1 MKKQNKKGFTLVELV
16 IVIAVIAIL
25 AGVMIGTFSSVV
37 KNANKSSDLQEVKT
51 YIDNLYYDYI
61 ADAKGEVPNCFVWS
75 EESDSYTVV
84 GFGVMPVDVKAADF
98 TASAAAAGKLYY
110 DANLAV
116 LASEPNYTVAAST
129 AAGTYTYYVV
139 EYKDYVAAV
148 ADDPSTTDVDE
159 SKPATWTV
167 VKTEKVV
174 ATVTAPTGGAT
185 ENTVQKATTHCAP
198 SVEVIGRKKTTLT
211 LSFDEKGNYTVAN
224 KAD

>member
-61 ADAKGEVPNCFVWS
+61 ADAKGETPNCFVWS
-75 EESDSYTVV
+75 EESNSYTVV
-84 GFGVMPVDVKAADF
+84 GFGVMPEVQAADF
-98 TASAAAAGKLYY
+98 AASATAAGKLYY

-116 LASEPNYTVAAST
+116 LTSEPDYTVAAST

-148 ADDPSTTDVDE
+148 ADDPDTADVDE

-174 ATVTAPTGGAT
+174 ATVTAPTGEAT
-185 ENTVQKATTHCAP
+185 ANTVQKATTHCAP

>member
-75 EESDSYTVV
+75 EESNSYIVV

-98 TASAAAAGKLYY
+98 AASATAAGKLYY

-116 LASEPNYTVAAST
+116 LTSEPDYTVAAST

-139 EYKDYVAAV
+139 EYKDYVAAEGET
-148 ADDPSTTDVDE
+148 AA
-159 SKPATWTV
+159 KWTV
-167 VKTEKVV
+167 VSVEKVV
-174 ATVTAPTGGAT
+174 VTVPVEGT
-185 ENTVQKATTHCAP
+185 NTKASTHYAP

>member
-51 YIDNLYYDYI
+51 YIDEKYYDYI

-75 EESDSYTVV
+75 EESNSYIVV

-98 TASAAAAGKLYY
+98 AADATTGDITLYY
-110 DANLAV
+110 DNNLDKRDT
-116 LASEPNYTVAAST
+116 PNYSASSEV
-129 AAGTYTYYVV
+129 GTYTYYTVV
-139 EYKDYVAAV
+139 VAYKAAEGET
-148 ADDPSTTDVDE
+148 AAS
-159 SKPATWTV
+159 WTV
-167 VKTEKVV
+167 KSIVKTV
-174 ATVTAPTGGAT
+174 ATVTASETAGAANSFS
-185 ENTVQKATTHCAP
+185 EEKTHYAP

>member
-51 YIDNLYYDYI
+51 YIDNLYYAYI
-61 ADAKGEVPNCFVWS
+61 ADAKGETPNCFVWS

-98 TASAAAAGKLYY
+98 VGSDAAEGKLYY

-116 LASEPNYTVAAST
+116 LTSEPDYTVAAST

-148 ADDPSTTDVDE
+148 ADDSDTADVDE

-167 VKTEKVV
+167 VKAEKVV

-185 ENTVQKATTHCAP
+185 ENTVQKATTNYAA
-198 SVEVIGRKKTTLT
+198 SLEVVGRKKTTLT

>member
-84 GFGVMPVDVKAADF
+84 GFGVMPEGFTVPETALEADK
-98 TASAAAAGKLYY
+98 TAGKAYY
-110 DANLAV
+110 AVGANDV
-116 LASEPNYTVAAST
+116 LAAPVATEPTYTKEEGATEEAKH
-129 AAGTYTYYVV
+129 TYYVV
-139 EYKDYVAAV
+139 NYKDYTAKSGETA
-148 ADDPSTTDVDE
+148 
-159 SKPATWTV
+159 ATWTV
-167 VKTEKVV
+167 VSVEKVV
-174 ATVTAPTGGAT
+174 VTVPVDGT
-185 ENTVQKATTHCAP
+185 NTKASTHYAP
-198 SVEVIGRKKTTLT
+198 SVEVVGRKKTTLT

>member
-61 ADAKGEVPNCFVWS
+61 ADAKGETPNCFAYEVTTS
-75 EESDSYTVV
+75 NDVTYKEVSFD
-84 GFGVMPVDVKAADF
+84 VMPEMIVPDTFDGTDKAYYKVENG
-98 TASAAAAGKLYY
+98 TVGAAGKE
-110 DANLAV
+110 A
-116 LASEPNYTVAAST
+116 PPTPAAT
-129 AAGTYTYYVV
+129 TEKQELVYYVV
-139 EYKDYVAAV
+139 NYKDYTAKSGETAA
-148 ADDPSTTDVDE
+148 
-159 SKPATWTV
+159 KWTV
-167 VKTEKVV
+167 VSVEKVV
-174 ATVTAPTGGAT
+174 VTVPVEGT
-185 ENTVQKATTHCAP
+185 NTKASTHYAP
-198 SVEVIGRKKTTLT
+198 SVEVVGRKKTTLT